1 MRPAHNAA
9 EVRQPATMKPELRGH
24 MKYSPNDVTVQR
36 RGLLLLALAIAFVAA
51 IVPHAL
57 EDFYYGALV
66 HLGVSTSVGVAI
78 LAFSV
83 ALTST
88 GAALVFSRRPLGGW
102 LLAVVGA
109 IWSLGAI
116 LIHGH
121 DLLFAGPHY
130 RHGLVS
136 RLLELLIIL
145 FGAALAGFGAL
156 FARRAM
162 L

>member
-1 MRPAHNAA
+1 
-9 EVRQPATMKPELRGH
+9 
-24 MKYSPNDVTVQR
+24 MKYSPKDVTVQR
-36 RGLLLLALAIAFVAA
+36 RGLLLIALALAFVAA

-78 LAFSV
+78 LIVSV
-83 ALTST
+83 ALIIA
-88 GAALVFSRRPLGGW
+88 GAALVFSGRPSGGW

-116 LIHGH
+116 VIHGH

-145 FGAALAGFGAL
+145 FGTALAVFGAL
-156 FARRAM
+156 SARRAKF
-162 L
+162 